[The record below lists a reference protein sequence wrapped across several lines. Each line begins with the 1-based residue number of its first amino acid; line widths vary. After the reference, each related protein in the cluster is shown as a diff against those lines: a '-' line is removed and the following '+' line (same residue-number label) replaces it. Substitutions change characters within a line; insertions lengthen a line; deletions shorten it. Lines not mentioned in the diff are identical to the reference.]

1 MLLTIDNELRDLIP
15 PLTSEEFEQLE
26 QNILEE
32 GIREALI
39 VWNKTIVD
47 GHNRYDI
54 ALEHGLDYD
63 IDEREFE
70 SKDEVIN
77 WMIDNQLGRRNLSPQ
92 QQSYLR
98 GKRYSQEKKSVTNA
112 SGVNQFS
119 KVDGGQNVPQPKTA
133 ERLAKQYGVTDRT
146 IKRDEQFS
154 KGVDNISRY
163 QPELKN
169 EILSG
174 KSDFTSTE
182 VRTFAKE
189 EDPEKIE
196 EKLIKRKAHVSNNS
210 GNNEW
215 YTPPKYIDIAREVM
229 GSIDTD
235 PATSELANRNVQAK
249 TYYTEEDNGLDKE
262 WHGNVWMN
270 PPYAQPLI
278 SQFSDKLIEELDNG
292 NAKQAMVLVNNAT
305 DTVWFNNLAKHA
317 TAIWFI
323 KGRIKFIDVH
333 GNPGGAPLQGQCVLY
348 FGDNVDSFAEHCEG
362 LVAVVDY
369 RQRRD

>member
-1 MLLTIDNELRDLIP
+1 MYLLLNIDNELRDLIP
-15 PLTSEEFEQLE
+15 ALTTDEYEQLE

-32 GIREALI
+32 GIRDSLI

-47 GHNRYDI
+47 GHNRYNI
-54 ALEHGLDYD
+54 ALEHGLNYE
-63 IDEREFE
+63 IEEREFE
-70 SKDEVIN
+70 DKNEVIN

-98 GKRYSQEKKSVTNA
+98 GKRYSQEKKS
-112 SGVNQFS
+112 
-119 KVDGGQNVPQPKTA
+119 KVDNLAQFQKEPKGKTFPSESTA
-133 ERLAKQYGVTDRT
+133 EILGKQYGVSDRT
-146 IKRDEQFS
+146 IKNDEQFS

-174 KSDFTSTE
+174 KSDFTNQE
-182 VRTFAKE
+182 VRAFAKVE
-189 EDPEKIE
+189 EPEQVE
-196 EKLIKRKAHVSNNS
+196 EKLTQRKPHVSNNS

-215 YTPPKYIDIAREVM
+215 YTPTKYIDIAREVM

-235 PATSELANRNVQAK
+235 PATSEVANRNVQAT
-249 TYYTEEDNGLDKE
+249 TYFTAEDNGLEQE

-278 SQFSDKLIEELDNG
+278 SQFSEKLIEELESG
-292 NAKQAMVLVNNAT
+292 NTKQAMVLVNNAT

-323 KGRIKFIDVH
+323 KGRIKFIDIH
-333 GNPGGAPLQGQCVLY
+333 GNPGGAPLQGQCILY
-348 FGDNVDSFAEHCEG
+348 FGDNAESFTEHCEG

-369 RQRRD
+369 R

>member
-1 MLLTIDNELRDLIP
+1 MYLLLNIDNELRDLIP
-15 PLTSEEFEQLE
+15 ALTTDEYEQLE

-32 GIREALI
+32 GIRDSLI

-47 GHNRYDI
+47 GHNRYNI
-54 ALEHGLDYD
+54 ALEHGLNYE
-63 IDEREFE
+63 IEEREFE
-70 SKDEVIN
+70 DKNEVIN

-98 GKRYSQEKKSVTNA
+98 GKRYSQEKKSLGG
-112 SGVNQFS
+112 SRGNQYTDMPS
-119 KVDGGQNVPQPKTA
+119 GQNVHMPKTEEKLA
-133 ERLAKQYGVTDRT
+133 EQYGVSPRT
-146 IKRDEQFS
+146 IRRDEKFS
-154 KGVDNISRY
+154 QGVDNISRY

-174 KSDFTSTE
+174 KSDFTNQE
-182 VRTFAKE
+182 VRAFAKVE
-189 EDPEKIE
+189 EPEQVE
-196 EKLIKRKAHVSNNS
+196 EKLTQRKPHVSNNS

-215 YTPPKYIDIAREVM
+215 YTPTKYIDIAREVM

-235 PATSELANRNVQAK
+235 PATSEVANRNVQAT
-249 TYYTEEDNGLDKE
+249 TYFTAEDNGLEQE

-278 SQFSDKLIEELDNG
+278 SQFSEKLIEELESG
-292 NAKQAMVLVNNAT
+292 NTKQAMVLVNNAT

-323 KGRIKFIDVH
+323 KGRIKFIDIH
-333 GNPGGAPLQGQCVLY
+333 GNPGGAPLQGQCILY
-348 FGDNVDSFAEHCEG
+348 FGDNVESFTEHCEG

-369 RQRRD
+369 R

>member
-1 MLLTIDNELRDLIP
+1 MTLLLNIDDELRDLIP
-15 PLTSEEFEQLE
+15 PLTMEEYEQLE

-32 GIREALI
+32 GIRDALI
-39 VWNKTIVD
+39 VWGDTIVD
-47 GHNRYDI
+47 GHNRYNI
-54 ALEHGLDYD
+54 ALEHGLPFEVDNRD
-63 IDEREFE
+63 FE

-98 GKRYSQEKKSVTNA
+98 GKRYTQEKKIVTNA

-174 KSDFTSTE
+174 KSDFTSQE
-182 VRTFAKE
+182 VRAYAKVAE
-189 EDPEKIE
+189 PEQVE
-196 EKLIKRKAHVSNNS
+196 EKLTQRKPHVSNNS

-215 YTPPKYIDIAREVM
+215 YTPTKYIEIAREVM

-235 PATSELANRNVQAK
+235 PATSEVANRNVQAT
-249 TYYTEEDNGLDKE
+249 TYFTAEDNGLEQE

-278 SQFSDKLIEELDNG
+278 SQFSEKLIEELENG
-292 NAKQAMVLVNNAT
+292 NTKQAMVLVNNAT
-305 DTVWFNNLAKHA
+305 DTVWFNNLAAHA
-317 TAIWFI
+317 KAIWFI
-323 KGRIKFIDVH
+323 KGRIKFIDIN
-333 GNPGGAPLQGQCVLY
+333 GEPGGAPLQGQCILY
-348 FGDNVDSFAEHCEG
+348 FGKHKYEFAKNCEG
-362 LVAVVDY
+362 LVAIVDY
-369 RQRRD
+369 R

>member
-1 MLLTIDNELRDLIP
+1 MVGGTKLQLIIDDELRDLIP
-15 PLTSEEFEQLE
+15 ALTNDEYEQLE

-32 GIREALI
+32 GIRDSLI

-47 GHNRYDI
+47 GHNRYNI
-54 ALEHGLDYD
+54 ALEHGLNYE
-63 IDEREFE
+63 IEERDFE
-70 SKDEVIN
+70 DKNEVIN

-98 GKRYSQEKKSVTNA
+98 GKRYSQEKKS
-112 SGVNQFS
+112 
-119 KVDGGQNVPQPKTA
+119 KVDNLVQFQKDPIGKTFPSESTA
-133 ERLAKQYGVTDRT
+133 ETLGKQYGVSDRT
-146 IKRDEQFS
+146 IKNDEHFS

-174 KSDFTSTE
+174 KSDFTNKE
-182 VRTFAKE
+182 VQSFSKIE
-189 EDPEKIE
+189 EPEEIE
-196 EKLIKRKAHVSNNS
+196 EKLASRKPHVSNNS

-215 YTPPKYIDIAREVM
+215 YTPTKYIDIAREVM

-235 PATSELANRNVQAK
+235 PATSEVANRNVQAT
-249 TYYTEEDNGLDKE
+249 TYFTAEDNGLEQE

-278 SQFSDKLIEELDNG
+278 SQFSEKLIEELENG
-292 NAKQAMVLVNNAT
+292 NTKQAMVLVNNAT

-323 KGRIKFIDVH
+323 KGRIKFIDID
-333 GNPGGAPLQGQCVLY
+333 GNPGGAPLQGQCILY
-348 FGDNVDSFAEHCEG
+348 
-362 LVAVVDY
+362 
-369 RQRRD
+369 

>member
-32 GIREALI
+32 GIRESLI

-54 ALEHGLDYD
+54 ALEHDLDYD

-70 SKDEVIN
+70 SKDEVVN

-98 GKRYSQEKKSVTNA
+98 GKRYSQEKKAPTGFEDRDLS
-112 SGVNQFS
+112 
-119 KVDGGQNVPQPKTA
+119 GGQNVPRQKTA
-133 ERLAKQYGVTDRT
+133 EKLAQQYGVTDRT

-189 EDPEKIE
+189 EEPEKVE
-196 EKLIKRKAHVSNNS
+196 EKLAKRKAHVSNNS

-249 TYYTEEDNGLDKE
+249 TYYTAEDNGLDKE

-278 SQFSDKLIEELDNG
+278 SQFSEKLVEELSNG
-292 NAKQAMVLVNNAT
+292 NAEQAMVLVNNAT

-317 TAIWFI
+317 SAIWFI
-323 KGRIKFIDVH
+323 KGRIKFIDVE
-333 GNPGGAPLQGQCVLY
+333 GNPGGAPLQGQCILY
-348 FGDNVDSFAEHCEG
+348 FGENASKFMERCEG
-362 LVAVVDY
+362 LVALIDY
-369 RQRRD
+369 R

>member
-1 MLLTIDNELRDLIP
+1 MYLLLNIDNELRDLIP
-15 PLTSEEFEQLE
+15 ALTTDEYEQLE

-32 GIREALI
+32 GIRDSLI

-47 GHNRYDI
+47 GHNRYNI
-54 ALEHGLDYD
+54 ALEHGLNYE
-63 IDEREFE
+63 IEEREFE
-70 SKDEVIN
+70 DKNEVIN

-98 GKRYSQEKKSVTNA
+98 GKRYSQEKKSVNEFKGNQYSR
-112 SGVNQFS
+112 SG
-119 KVDGGQNVPQPKTA
+119 GGQNVPQQKTA

-154 KGVDNISRY
+154 KGVDNIGRY

-174 KSDFTSTE
+174 KSDFTNKE
-182 VRTFAKE
+182 VQSFSKIE
-189 EDPEKIE
+189 EPEEIE
-196 EKLIKRKAHVSNNS
+196 EKLTNRKPHVANNS

-215 YTPPKYIDIAREVM
+215 YTPPYYIDIARKVM
-229 GSIDTD
+229 GKIDTD
-235 PATSELANRNVQAK
+235 PASSEIANKNVLAS
-249 TYYTEEDNGLDKE
+249 TYYTAENSGLDKE
-262 WHGNVWMN
+262 WFGNVWMN

-278 SQFSDKLIEELDNG
+278 SQFSEKLIEELENG
-292 NAKQAMVLVNNAT
+292 NTKQAMVLVNNAT

-323 KGRIKFIDVH
+323 KGRIKFIDIH
-333 GNPGGAPLQGQCVLY
+333 GNPGGAPLQGQCILY
-348 FGDNVDSFAEHCEG
+348 FGDNVENFTEHCEG
-362 LVAVVDY
+362 LVAVIDY
-369 RQRRD
+369 R

>member
-1 MLLTIDNELRDLIP
+1 MYLLLNIDNELRDLIP
-15 PLTSEEFEQLE
+15 ALTTEEYEQLE

-32 GIREALI
+32 GIRDSLI
-39 VWNKTIVD
+39 VWGNTIVD
-47 GHNRYDI
+47 GHNRYSI
-54 ALEHGLDYD
+54 ALEHALPFEVDNRD
-63 IDEREFE
+63 FE

-77 WMIDNQLGRRNLSPQ
+77 WMIDNQLGRRNLTHQ

-98 GKRYSQEKKSVTNA
+98 GKRYSQEKKSPTGFEDRNLSV
-112 SGVNQFS
+112 
-119 KVDGGQNVPQPKTA
+119 GQNVPRESTA
-133 ERLAKQYGVTDRT
+133 EKLAKQYGVSDKT
-146 IKRDEQFS
+146 IKRDEKFS
-154 KGVDNISRY
+154 QGVDNISRY

-174 KSDFTSTE
+174 KSDFTSQE
-182 VRTFAKE
+182 VRSFAKVE
-189 EDPEKIE
+189 EPEQVEEKITQ
-196 EKLIKRKAHVSNNS
+196 RKPHVSNNS

-215 YTPPKYIDIAREVM
+215 YTPTKYIDIAREVM

-235 PATSELANRNVQAK
+235 PATSEVANRNVQAT
-249 TYYTEEDNGLDKE
+249 TYFTAEDNGLEQE

-278 SQFSDKLIEELDNG
+278 SQFSEKLIEELESG
-292 NAKQAMVLVNNAT
+292 NTKQAMVLVNNAT

-323 KGRIKFIDVH
+323 KGRIKFIDIH
-333 GNPGGAPLQGQCVLY
+333 GNPGGAPLQGQCILY
-348 FGDNVDSFAEHCEG
+348 FGDNAESFTEHCEG

-369 RQRRD
+369 K